1 MTDKYAAAGV
11 DITAKNDSNRRVGA
25 LARSTFNPAVLSQAG
40 FFNGMYEFSGYEQ
53 PVLVSSTDSVGTKT
67 KVAISL
73 GVYDTVGVDIV
84 NHCVN
89 DIFTCGAKPIFFL
102 DYIGIGKLVPERVEQ
117 LVAGVAKACREVDCV
132 LIGGETAE
140 LADVYHGD
148 DYDLAGF
155 VIGVVEKDK
164 AISGKDIKEGDA
176 VLGLPSNG
184 LHTNGFTLARTIF
197 GDTTEALGTVYPE
210 LRRPVGEVLLL
221 PHRCYYNDLKDA
233 LPLIRGMA
241 HITGGGLYDNVPR
254 IIPEGLAVRFYA
266 STWEVPP
273 VFTLMQRLGDVPRD
287 EMYRDF
293 NMGVGMVV
301 VCAPENAAELQRL
314 VPELGTI
321 GEVTRQ
327 AGPARV
333 VID

>member
-1 MTDKYAAAGV
+1 MTDQYAAAGV
-11 DITAKNDSNRRVGA
+11 DITAKNRSNRLVGS
-25 LARSTFNPAVLSQAG
+25 LARSTFNPSVLSEAG

-67 KVAISL
+67 KIAVSL

-89 DIFTCGAKPIFFL
+89 DIFTCGAKPVFFL
-102 DYIGIGKLVPERVEQ
+102 DYIGIGKLVPEHVEG

-140 LADVYHGD
+140 LSDVYHGD

-155 VIGVVEKDK
+155 VVGVVEKDK
-164 AISGKDIKEGDA
+164 AIAGKSIREGDA

-184 LHTNGFTLARTIF
+184 LHTNGYTLARRIF
-197 GDTTEALGTVYPE
+197 GDSPDALRKVYPE
-210 LRRPVGEVLLL
+210 LDRPVGEVLLR
-221 PHRCYYNDLKDA
+221 PHRCYYNDLKEA

-254 IIPEGLAVRFYA
+254 VIPDGLAVHFDSA
-266 STWEVPP
+266 SWDVPP
-273 VFTLMQRLGDVPRD
+273 VFTLMQRLGDVPRE

-293 NMGVGMVV
+293 NMGIGMVV
-301 VCAPENAAELQRL
+301 ICAPENAAELQRL

-321 GEVTRQ
+321 GEVVRQ
-327 AGPARV
+327 NGAARV